1 MNNVDISNTSLLLTA
16 CLICIS
22 LAVGWYEKLKIDRS
36 IIYAALRAVIQ
47 LVVVGYVLKY
57 VFSVDNWFL
66 TFTLMMIIIINA
78 SINAKNRSK
87 GLKNGFIISL
97 TAIFSSTVIVIGV
110 ITLSGAIKFVP
121 SQVIPFTG
129 MIASNSMVAL
139 GLCYRNMN
147 TEFHDRRQQIIEK
160 LALGADISTSC
171 KDILRDSI
179 KTGIQ
184 PTIDTAKT
192 VGLVALPGMMSG
204 LILAGVDPV
213 HAIKYQIMVVFMLL
227 GITAITTIIACYLG
241 YHSFYNQRMQLI
253 RF

>member
-1 MNNVDISNTSLLLTA
+1 MNNIDISNSSLFLTA
-16 CLICIS
+16 GLIFIS
-22 LAVGWYEKLKIDRS
+22 LAVGWYEKLKINKS
-36 IIYAALRAVIQ
+36 IIYAALRAVVQ
-47 LVVVGYVLKY
+47 LFVVGYVLKY
-57 VFSVDNWFL
+57 VFAIDNWIL
-66 TFTLMMIIIINA
+66 TFTLMVIIIVNSSINA
-78 SINAKNRSK
+78 SNRSD
-87 GLKNGFIISL
+87 GLKNGLWISL
-97 TAIFSSTVIVIGV
+97 AAISSSTIIVIGV

-147 TEFHDRRQQIIEK
+147 AGFHDRRQQVMEK
-160 LALGADISTSC
+160 LALGADVSTSC

-179 KTGIQ
+179 KTGLQ

-213 HAIKYQIMVVFMLL
+213 HAIKYQIMVIFMLL

-241 YHSFYNQRMQLI
+241 YRSFYNSRMQLT